1 MNSKYR
7 IHRMVGM
14 AVFCALALIVSLLP
28 GIKISF
34 LTFDIKDAIIT
45 MGAML
50 YGVIPGVVISLI
62 VSFFEMILVSTT
74 GPYGFLMNFISSAA
88 FACTASLIYK
98 FRRTLGGAIAGLFSA
113 CVFTS
118 ALMMLMNLL
127 ITPLYM
133 HVSRDVVRSM
143 IPTLLLPFNLTK
155 TVLNSSLVLLLYKP
169 VRRVM
174 VRSRNVEFVDE
185 GVEVGKPS
193 VKNSIFAT
201 ALGIIMLAA
210 SLVVFFV
217 VLKGKF
223 DV

>member
-1 MNSKYR
+1 
-7 IHRMVGM
+7 MVGM

-34 LTFDIKDAIIT
+34 LTFDIKDTIIT
-45 MGAML
+45 LGAMT
-50 YGVIPGVVISLI
+50 YGVIPGAVISLI

-88 FACTASLIYK
+88 FACTATLIYK
-98 FRRTLGGAIAGLFSA
+98 YRRTLWGAIIGLLSSCA
-113 CVFTS
+113 VTT
-118 ALMMLMNLL
+118 ALMMVMNLL

-133 HVSRDVVRSM
+133 HVTVDAVKGL
-143 IPTLLLPFNLTK
+143 IPTLLFPFNLTK
-155 TVLNSSLVLLLYKP
+155 TVLNSSLVLILYKP

-174 VRSRNVEFVDE
+174 HFGKAEFFRE
-185 GVEVGKPS
+185 ENKPS
-193 VKNSIFAT
+193 TKNSIFAT

-223 DV
+223 GN

>member
-1 MNSKYR
+1 MNNKYR

-34 LTFDIKDAIIT
+34 LTFDIKDTIIT
-45 MGAML
+45 LGAMT
-50 YGVIPGVVISLI
+50 YGVIPGAVISLI

-88 FACTASLIYK
+88 FACTATLIYK
-98 FRRTLGGAIAGLFSA
+98 YRRTLWGAIIGLFSSCA
-113 CVFTS
+113 VTT
-118 ALMMLMNLL
+118 ALMMVMNLL

-133 HVSRDVVRSM
+133 HVTVDAVKGL
-143 IPTLLLPFNLTK
+143 IPTLLFPFNLTK
-155 TVLNSSLVLLLYKP
+155 TVLNASLVLILYKP

-174 VRSRNVEFVDE
+174 HFGKAESFREEN
-185 GVEVGKPS
+185 KPS
-193 VKNSIFAT
+193 AKNSIFAT

-223 DV
+223 GN

>member
-1 MNSKYR
+1 MNNKYK
-7 IHRMVGM
+7 IHKMVGM
-14 AVFCALALIVSLLP
+14 AVFCAIALIVSFLP

-34 LTFDIKDAIIT
+34 LTFDVKDAIIT

-98 FRRTLGGAIAGLFSA
+98 FRRTLGGAIVGLLSA
-113 CVFTS
+113 CAVTT
-118 ALMMLMNLL
+118 ALMMVMNLL

-133 HVSRDVVRSM
+133 HVSVDVVKSL
-143 IPTLLLPFNLTK
+143 IPTLLFPFNLTK
-155 TVLNSSLVLLLYKP
+155 TVLNASLVLLLYKP

-174 VRSRNVEFVDE
+174 RYQGAEFVGDS
-185 GVEVGKPS
+185 GATSKPTM
-193 VKNSIFAT
+193 KNSILAT
-201 ALGIIMLAA
+201 VLGIIMLAA
-210 SLVVFFV
+210 SLIVFFV

-223 DV
+223 DI